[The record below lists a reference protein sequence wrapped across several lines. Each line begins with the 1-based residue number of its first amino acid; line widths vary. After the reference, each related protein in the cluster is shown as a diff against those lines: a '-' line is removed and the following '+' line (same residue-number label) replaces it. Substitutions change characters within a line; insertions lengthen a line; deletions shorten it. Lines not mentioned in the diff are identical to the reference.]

1 MRHHEIFGSL
11 KGLPLNSFEIY
22 GMGSRCP
29 KKRWKTQFL
38 KVLFD
43 VFSCKTLVWKRD
55 ISIIFNWNQHN
66 LKFEHCRLHA
76 KWCKMH
82 IFKRYTCKINLQF
95 RAFYS
100 IFLGALSSGAL
111 SYRDISGNIRVK
123 YQFENATS
131 RQFSIEIS
139 IFSSLNNGW
148 IEKSS
153 MRVSQCTAK
162 QFWFF
167 QIFWVF
173 SRGENKMKVW
183 WKFDESLMKVWWK

>member
-66 LKFEHCRLHA
+66 LKFEHCRFHA

-100 IFLGALSSGAL
+100 IFLGSLKLWSVTGWGHAAPKNDEKRNFWRFCFMCFLA
-111 SYRDISGNIRVK
+111 K
-123 YQFENATS
+123 HWFENV
-131 RQFSIEIS
+131 
-139 IFSSLNNGW
+139 IF
-148 IEKSS
+148 
-153 MRVSQCTAK
+153 Q
-162 QFWFF
+162 
-167 QIFWVF
+167 
-173 SRGENKMKVW
+173 
-183 WKFDESLMKVWWK
+183 

>member
-1 MRHHEIFGSL
+1 
-11 KGLPLNSFEIY
+11 
-22 GMGSRCP
+22 MGSRCP

-38 KVLFD
+38 KVLFY
-43 VFSCKTLVWKRD
+43 VFSCETLVWKRD
-55 ISIIFNWNQHN
+55 ISIIFNWKDN
-66 LKFEHCRLHA
+66 LKFEHCRFHA
-76 KWCKMH
+76 KWCKMY

-100 IFLGALSSGAL
+100 IFWGALSSGAL

-131 RQFSIEIS
+131 RQFSIETS

-173 SRGENKMKVW
+173 PRR
-183 WKFDESLMKVWWK
+183 

>member
-1 MRHHEIFGSL
+1 MRDPKFWFFFAFIFWKMRHHEIFGSL

-38 KVLFD
+38 KVLFY

-66 LKFEHCRLHA
+66 LKFEHCRFHA

-95 RAFYS
+95 RAFCS
-100 IFLGALSSGAL
+100 IFWGALSSGAL
-111 SYRDISGNIRVK
+111 RDSVTLPQKMMKNGIFEGFIWCVLVEKYVK
-123 YQFENATS
+123 
-131 RQFSIEIS
+131 IS
-139 IFSSLNNGW
+139 IHL
-148 IEKSS
+148 
-153 MRVSQCTAK
+153 
-162 QFWFF
+162 
-167 QIFWVF
+167 
-173 SRGENKMKVW
+173 
-183 WKFDESLMKVWWK
+183 

>member
-1 MRHHEIFGSL
+1 MRPCATQNFDFFFAFIFWKMRHHEIFGSL

-38 KVLFD
+38 KVLFY

-167 QIFWVF
+167 QISWVF
-173 SRGENKMKVW
+173 SRG
-183 WKFDESLMKVWWK
+183 

>member
-11 KGLPLNSFEIY
+11 KGLPFNSFEIY

-38 KVLFD
+38 KVLFY

-123 YQFENATS
+123 YQFENVTS
-131 RQFSIEIS
+131 RQFPIEIS
-139 IFSSLNNGW
+139 IFSSLDNGW

-153 MRVSQCTAK
+153 MRFRYWNWLILSDFTDFGANFRK
-162 QFWFF
+162 
-167 QIFWVF
+167 
-173 SRGENKMKVW
+173 
-183 WKFDESLMKVWWK
+183 